1 MSQMPPGSIVSQVF
15 LQTEVLFMEKVIFG
29 PKDWVC
35 ILKIVQIVLVKL
47 NKKYWVCKMLTV
59 NR

>member
-1 MSQMPPGSIVSQVF
+1 MSQIPPGSIVSQAF
-15 LQTEVLFMEKVIFG
+15 LQTEVLFMEKVIFD

-47 NKKYWVCKMLTV
+47 NKKYWVCKMLKV
-59 NR
+59 NC